1 MNTPRTA
8 GPRLRVLV
16 VDDEQPVLDEL
27 VWLLS
32 RDPSVDVV
40 RSTTSGTKALRILEE
55 AEIDLVFLDIAMP
68 GLSGVEIARLVRR
81 FERRPLVVF
90 VTAHDEHAVEA
101 FEMNAVDYLLKPLRE
116 ERVREAVRRA
126 LAQPEA
132 PAPSP
137 DERIRIEL
145 AGVTRFVQRSTVTD
159 VEAQGDYVRLH
170 TLDGGS
176 HLVRTTLSQVADEWA
191 DHGFVRVHR
200 SHVVALHH
208 VREVRQ
214 RGGRTTLVLPDGEG
228 ALEVDVARRL
238 HRDLREL
245 LHDRA

>member
-1 MNTPRTA
+1 MSNPPPA

-132 PAPSP
+132 PAPTP

-214 RGGRTTLVLPDGEG
+214 RGGRTTLVLPSGDRV
-228 ALEVDVARRL
+228 LEVDVARRL

-245 LHDRA
+245 IHDRA

>member
-1 MNTPRTA
+1 M
-8 GPRLRVLV
+8 
-16 VDDEQPVLDEL
+16 
-27 VWLLS
+27 
-32 RDPSVDVV
+32 

-68 GLSGVEIARLVRR
+68 GLSGVEIARLIRR

-228 ALEVDVARRL
+228 VLEVDVARRL

>member
-1 MNTPRTA
+1 MSTPAPA

-132 PAPSP
+132 PAPNP

-170 TLDGGS
+170 TLDGGA

-191 DHGFVRVHR
+191 EHGFVRVHR

-214 RGGRTTLVLPDGEG
+214 RGGRTTLVLPDGDG
-228 ALEVDVARRL
+228 VLEVDVARRL

-245 LHDRA
+245 IHDRA

>member
-1 MNTPRTA
+1 MSNPPPA

-132 PAPSP
+132 PAPTP

-214 RGGRTTLVLPDGEG
+214 RGGRTTLVLPSGDG

-245 LHDRA
+245 IHDRA

>member
-228 ALEVDVARRL
+228 VLEVDVARRL

>member
-214 RGGRTTLVLPDGEG
+214 RGGRTTLVLPDGDG
-228 ALEVDVARRL
+228 VLEVDVARRL

-245 LHDRA
+245 IHDRA

>member
-1 MNTPRTA
+1 MSNPPPA

-32 RDPSVDVV
+32 RDSAVDVV

-132 PAPSP
+132 PAPTP

-214 RGGRTTLVLPDGEG
+214 RGGRTTLVLPSGDRV
-228 ALEVDVARRL
+228 LEVDVARRL

-245 LHDRA
+245 IHDRA